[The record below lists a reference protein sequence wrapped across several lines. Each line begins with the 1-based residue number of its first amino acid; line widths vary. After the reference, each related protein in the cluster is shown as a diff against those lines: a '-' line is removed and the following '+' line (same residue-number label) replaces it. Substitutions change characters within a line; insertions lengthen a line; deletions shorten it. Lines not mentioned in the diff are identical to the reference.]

1 MTSPPVQTLNTA
13 DLVVLTIR
21 DDRLKVL
28 LVVRGK
34 DPYRGRLAFP
44 GGFLRLG
51 EDLDAT
57 AHREL
62 AEETGLDGRKLP
74 LQQLHTYSGMGR
86 DPRGQVVTTAYLAIA
101 PNLPTPV
108 GASDAVSADWY
119 EVDDSLPRYLA
130 FDHWTILS
138 DAIEKVR
145 ADLERTPLAT
155 AFCSDTFTISE
166 LRRVY
171 ELVWNTTI
179 DAGNFRRKVVEVING
194 FVESTGQKR
203 QNPDGGRP
211 AELYR
216 QGTAKVLHPPY
227 PRPMKTGPA

>member
-1 MTSPPVQTLNTA
+1 MTPPVKTLNTA

-34 DPYRGRLAFP
+34 DPFRGLFAFP
-44 GGFLRLG
+44 GGFLREG
-51 EDLDAT
+51 EDLDGT

-62 AEETGLDGRKLP
+62 AEETGLDGSKLP
-74 LQQLHTYSGMGR
+74 LQQLHTYSAVGR
-86 DPRGQVVTTAYLAIA
+86 DPRGPVVTTAYLAIA
-101 PNLPTPV
+101 PNLPAPV
-108 GASDAVSADWY
+108 GASDADSADWY
-119 EVDDSLPRYLA
+119 EVDDELRPYLA
-130 FDHWTILS
+130 FDHSTILS
-138 DAIEKVR
+138 DAIETVR
-145 ADLERTPLAT
+145 SRLERFPLAT
-155 AFCSDTFTISE
+155 AFCADTFTIAE

-171 ELVWNTTI
+171 ELVWDTTI
-179 DAGNFRRKVVEVING
+179 DAGNFRRKVVDVIDG

-216 QGTAKVLHPPY
+216 AGTAKVLHPPY
-227 PRPMKTGPA
+227 VRPVRTDSA